1 MTTIEMKLNLINEKV
16 DNMIKN
22 KKVAGNTE
30 VVKSVDSPKIELV
43 ELPVKKETVKNEKV
57 TA

>member
-1 MTTIEMKLNLINEKV
+1 
-16 DNMIKN
+16 MIKN
-22 KKVAGNTE
+22 KKVAVNTE